1 MSEPTLH
8 NQMETTTDTTTDM
21 PYTVR
26 LAALDR
32 AINFLQ
38 HSHRTDAASADEVVA
53 SAARFEEYLK
63 GDES

>member
-1 MSEPTLH
+1 MP
-8 NQMETTTDTTTDM
+8 ETMTDTTTDM
-21 PYTVR
+21 PYTIR

-53 SAARFEEYLK
+53 SAARFEKYL
-63 GDES
+63 GDGS